1 MEHDVLEK
9 RKENALNFLKN
20 KKTLFIILA
29 IIFIASLSFYIRTRN
44 VALLDGHLAD
54 PDAHAFLRY
63 SRSVVETGSL
73 PEIDTMR
80 YVPLGFHPRSE
91 FSFLSYFIAYMY
103 EFFRIFNS
111 SITLEQIDIIYP
123 AIASILG
130 VFFFFLLAR
139 KLFDYRVA
147 LLATLFL
154 NVIPGYLFR
163 TLSGVSDK
171 EAIAMPLLYLSFYLF
186 ISAIQAKRLRNALI
200 ISTLAGIT
208 TGITALAWGGV
219 VYILVAIGGYALLEL
234 LLLKFSKRD
243 FYIYSLWAILTFG
256 VMMTIGSERYSINI
270 LASSLTTALILFSF
284 LFAIINFF
292 IYHKNILKIKD
303 KLEKINFPLSL
314 NILFV
319 TLFITFLITSAMYGP
334 LFLFK
339 VIYGNIGEV
348 VNPQQTDRWSLTVAE
363 NHAVFIQDWFN
374 DFGQILVW
382 LLIIASIWLFYDMVK
397 IIKNYRWK
405 LTFVYTLF
413 ILGFIFSRYS
423 SSSIL
428 NGTSILSYI
437 SLYGSIILIISY
449 FAYVYFYTFFKDK
462 ESFSQISNMDKKYTI
477 IFIWF
482 LLGILGA
489 KFLARLIFPFS
500 PLVCLLFGFLVF
512 SAVDFLKNT
521 TSIKN
526 KNTKVVTYV
535 ILGLMV
541 FYLFFGFLRITLATA
556 ASVGPMYNIEWQ
568 QAENWVKAN
577 TPENSVFIH
586 WWDYGYL
593 VQTGFNRPTVTDGG
607 NTIGPWNYFTARY
620 LLTAPPSDNQQTMS
634 FLKTHNVSYLLI
646 VGDDIGKYPAYSSI
660 GSDQNY
666 DRYSWIGTYSLDLQK
681 TQEKTNTTEYFYAG
695 GTPLD
700 QDIIYNGKLY
710 SKDQSIVY
718 GFVMPVTKGNNSR
731 ILQPTMLLYD
741 GTPTL
746 VPLPLECIFIDNK
759 ELNFE
764 NNLSIKG
771 CLRIIPFAKSSSIS
785 GQQPTVNPI
794 GAALY
799 LSPKVRNTL
808 FTHLYL
814 YGEETKNFKLAYSD
828 ENTGMPLLVYDGR
841 LIAPMKIWNVTY
853 DPGTKI
859 NQTYLETTYNDPTVT
874 YVTQ

>member
-1 MEHDVLEK
+1 MEHDALEK
-9 RKENALNFLKN
+9 RKENALNFFKN

-29 IIFIASLSFYIRTRN
+29 IIFIAGLSFYIRTRN
-44 VALLDGHLAD
+44 IALLDGHLAD

-63 SRSVVETGSL
+63 ARSVVETGSL
-73 PEIDTMR
+73 PELDTMR

-103 EFFRIFNS
+103 EFFKIFNN

-186 ISAIQAKRLRNALI
+186 LSALESKRLRNSII
-200 ISTLAGIT
+200 ISILAGIA

-219 VYILVAIGGYALLEL
+219 VYILVAIGGYALFEL
-234 LLLKFSKRD
+234 LLLKFSRRD
-243 FYIYSLWAILTFG
+243 FYVYSLWAILTLG
-256 VMMTIGSERYSINI
+256 IMLTIGSGRYNISVLTSSI
-270 LASSLTTALILFSF
+270 TTALILFSF
-284 LFAIINFF
+284 LFALITFL
-292 IYHKNILKIKD
+292 IYHKNILNIKH

-314 NILFV
+314 SM
-319 TLFITFLITSAMYGP
+319 LFITVLITILLTSILYGP
-334 LFLFK
+334 LFFFN
-339 VIYGNIGEV
+339 VIYGNLGEV

-363 NHAVFIQDWFN
+363 NHAVFIVDWFN

-382 LLIIASIWLFYDMVK
+382 LLVIASIWLFYDMVK
-397 IIKNYRWK
+397 NIDKYKWK

-413 ILGFIFSRYS
+413 MLGFIFSRYS
-423 SSSIL
+423 ASSIL
-428 NGTSILSYI
+428 NGSSVLSYI
-437 SLYGSIILIISY
+437 ALYGSVILIISY
-449 FAYVYFYTFFKDK
+449 FAYVYFYTFIKDK

-482 LLGILGA
+482 LLSIVGA
-489 KFLARLIFPFS
+489 KFLARLVFSFS
-500 PLVCLLFGFLVF
+500 PLVCLLFAFLVF
-512 SAVDFLKNT
+512 SLVDYLKNSN
-521 TSIKN
+521 SIKN
-526 KNTKVVTYV
+526 KNVKVVSYV
-535 ILGLMV
+535 ILGLMIA
-541 FYLFFGFLRITLATA
+541 YLFFGFLKTTLAAA
-556 ASVGPMYNIEWQ
+556 ASVGPMYNVEWQ
-568 QAENWVKAN
+568 QAERWVKAN
-577 TPENSVFIH
+577 TPENSVFVH

-620 LLTAPPSDNQQTMS
+620 LLTAPPENDQTMS

-666 DRYSWIGTYSLDLQK
+666 DRYSWIGTYAIDLQQS
-681 TQEKTNTTEYFYAG
+681 QERTNTTDYFYRG

-700 QDIIYNGKLY
+700 EDIVYNGKPFP
-710 SKDQSIVY
+710 KDQSIVY
-718 GFVMPVTKGNNSR
+718 GFIMPITKGNNSR
-731 ILQPTMLLYD
+731 ILQPTLVLYYNQAFEQI
-741 GTPTL
+741 
-746 VPLPLECIFIDNK
+746 PLECVFIDNQ
-759 ELNFE
+759 EINFKG
-764 NNLSIKG
+764 NNSIKG
-771 CLRIIPFAKSSSIS
+771 CLRIIPFATSSSVT
-785 GQQPTVNPI
+785 GQQPTINPI

-808 FTHLYL
+808 FTKLYL
-814 YGEETKNFKLAYSD
+814 YGQDTKNFKLAYSD

-853 DPGTKI
+853 DLGTKI